1 MVSGGGGKSLK
12 FCFYCDMETSE
23 FRQAA
28 HQLVDWMADY
38 MENTD
43 RYEVKPSIRPGHI
56 KHQLPVSPPNEP
68 EAFQK
73 LFHDFDSIILPGMT
87 HWQHPQ
93 FFAYFP
99 TGASGP
105 SILAEMLSSTLG
117 AQCMIW
123 LTSPAAEELEER
135 MMEWLRDMLGLP
147 SSFTGVIQ
155 DSSSSAT
162 LVALLTAREKIS
174 NYQINQ
180 KGFGNNRFRVYSS
193 SQAHSSV
200 DKDVKIAGMG
210 IENLVKIQV
219 DENFAMIPAVLE
231 KAIERDR
238 KEGFTPLCVVSTIGT
253 TSSTA
258 IDPIEAIAAICGKHG
273 CWHHIDASY
282 AGTAL
287 LLPEMR
293 WMAKG
298 AEHCDSFVVNPHKW
312 MFTNF
317 DCSSYFVKDKQA
329 LINTFSILP
338 EYLKTPEDHLVNN
351 YRDWGIPLGR
361 RFRALKLWFV
371 IRSYGVRGLQEK
383 IRAHIAYGQ
392 WLKERINSTRN
403 FELLAPVPLNLVCF
417 RYKPNGITDEKKLE
431 EINAKLLQ
439 TLNSSGKI
447 LLTQTKLNEKYAIR
461 FVGGSEKTTLKHIQQ
476 GWKLIEQIARDLD
489 QVRNYL

>member
-1 MVSGGGGKSLK
+1 
-12 FCFYCDMETSE
+12 METKE
-23 FRQAA
+23 FRQSA

-38 MENTD
+38 MENTG
-43 RYEVKPSIRPGHI
+43 RYEVKPSIRPGDI
-56 KHQLPVSPPNEP
+56 KKQLPSAAPVEG
-68 EAFQK
+68 EAFSRI
-73 LFHDFDSIILPGMT
+73 FDDFNKIILPGMT

-147 SSFTGVIQ
+147 KSFTGVIQ

-162 LVALLTAREKIS
+162 LVALLTAREMRS
-174 NYQINQ
+174 GYSINQ
-180 KGFGNNRFRVYSS
+180 KGFEGNHRFRVYTSA
-193 SQAHSSV
+193 QAHSSV
-200 DKDVKIAGMG
+200 DKDMKIAGLG
-210 IENLVKIQV
+210 IDNLVKIEV
-219 DENFAMIPAVLE
+219 DETFAMKPDALR
-231 KAIERDR
+231 KAIDHDLQN
-238 KEGFTPLCVVSTIGT
+238 GFTPLCVVSTIGT

-258 IDPIEAIAAICGKHG
+258 IDPIDSISTICKKYS

-293 WMAKG
+293 WMSKG
-298 AEHCDSFVVNPHKW
+298 AEAADSFVVNPHKW

-317 DCSSYFVKDKQA
+317 DCSAYFVKDKDA
-329 LINTFSILP
+329 LIKTFGILP

-371 IRSYGVRGLQEK
+371 IRSFGLKGLQDK
-383 IRAHIAYGQ
+383 IREHISYGQ
-392 WLKERINSTRN
+392 WLKERIAGTPN
-403 FELLAPVPLNLVCF
+403 FQLLAPVPLNLVCF
-417 RYKPNGITDEKKLE
+417 RFVPEGIKDEGSLN
-431 EINAKLLQ
+431 EINAKLLSS
-439 TLNSSGKI
+439 LNATGKI
-447 LLTQTKLNEKYAIR
+447 LLTQTKLGHTYALR
-461 FVGGSEKTTLKHIQQ
+461 FVGGSEKTTLGDIQQ
-476 GWKLIEQIARDLD
+476 GWALVEKMATSLKLGKKDLG
-489 QVRNYL
+489 